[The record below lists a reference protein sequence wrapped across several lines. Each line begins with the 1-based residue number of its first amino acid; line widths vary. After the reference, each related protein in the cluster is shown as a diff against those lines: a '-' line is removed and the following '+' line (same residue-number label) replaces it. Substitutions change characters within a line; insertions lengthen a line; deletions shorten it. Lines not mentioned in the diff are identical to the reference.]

1 MVERA
6 GSSRA
11 RRRSSST
18 TGSSMPVDAPTLN
31 KARWCRRR
39 LLAWYERHGRQFPWR
54 SSNADLYQ
62 RVVAEILLQRT
73 QAATVSQFFDSFFQK
88 LKSWDDIDA
97 MPIEQLENVLRPI
110 GLWRRRATALKAL
123 AREMVGRAGSFPA
136 SRDELESLPAVGQYV
151 ASAVLL
157 FAYKRAEPLLDGSM
171 ARVIERV
178 FEPRRLV
185 DIRYDSRLQALAR
198 ILVRSRDPEGV
209 NWALLDVAARSCVP
223 QAPRCDDC
231 PLRRRCN
238 YAMGTH
244 IFRTGQG
251 RQRRHGELLLHREE

>member
-6 GSSRA
+6 GSSRV
-11 RRRSSST
+11 RRRPSST
-18 TGSSMPVDAPTLN
+18 TGSSISFDAPTLN

-54 SSNADLYQ
+54 SPSAGLYQ
-62 RVVAEILLQRT
+62 RVVGEILLQRT
-73 QAATVSQFFDSFFQK
+73 QASTVGQFFDSFFRK
-88 LKSWDDIDA
+88 FRSWDHIDA
-97 MPIEQLENVLRPI
+97 VPIGQLENVLRPI

-123 AREMVGRAGSFPA
+123 AREMVVRAGRFPA

-151 ASAVLL
+151 ASSVLI

-198 ILVRSRDPEGV
+198 ILVRSRDPIRV
-209 NWALLDVAARSCVP
+209 NWALLDVAARNCLP
-223 QAPRCDDC
+223 QAPICDEC

-238 YAMGTH
+238 YTMGTH
-244 IFRTGQG
+244 VFTK
-251 RQRRHGELLLHREE
+251 EKL